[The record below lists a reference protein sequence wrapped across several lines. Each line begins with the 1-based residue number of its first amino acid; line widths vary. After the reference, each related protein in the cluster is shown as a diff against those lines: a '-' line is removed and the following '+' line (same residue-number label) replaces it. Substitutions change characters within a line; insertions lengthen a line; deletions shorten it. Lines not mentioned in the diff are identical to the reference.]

1 MFQCSGNVPA
11 DVPGKT
17 LEITGL
23 FWQVEHWNIYFLLNS
38 KIENLERIEDI

>member
-23 FWQVEHWNIYFLLNS
+23 FGKWNIGTFIFY
-38 KIENLERIEDI
+38 